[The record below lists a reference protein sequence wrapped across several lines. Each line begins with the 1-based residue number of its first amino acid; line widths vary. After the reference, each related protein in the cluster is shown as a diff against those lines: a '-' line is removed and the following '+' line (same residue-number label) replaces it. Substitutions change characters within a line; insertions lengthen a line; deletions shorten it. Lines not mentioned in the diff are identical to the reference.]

1 MEKVKCPHC
10 KKEFPLEE
18 GLQSHLKDLQNQ
30 AREKGKA
37 ESETENQKMLEKNKK
52 LEEQNK
58 EKDEIIKNANT
69 LHESAMKNVIEDQK
83 LKNQT
88 AIQQKDLKLKRA
100 EENNKNLLA
109 MVEKQKKIIDQG
121 GSADQGSAQEIVLLD
136 YLKNTV
142 FKYRKED
149 KFSSYGKG
157 KKGGDVL
164 HEVVEKGAPVG
175 RVLYESKNTD
185 NFDNKWTSKILEDMS
200 DSKAD
205 VGIIF
210 TRAVPRY
217 FIKDE
222 DYHQDNNVFIC
233 KYDHTALRTLARS
246 NRLLL
251 IDAKNVEKNP
261 KSNETSVV
269 EFYNNPDNKNTM
281 FMLSKLRKSAS
292 ENVKKIKTYADKAAQ
307 DLDKSDEE
315 LEELYNNL
323 SKVGVHFKK

>member
-1 MEKVKCPHC
+1 
-10 KKEFPLEE
+10 
-18 GLQSHLKDLQNQ
+18 
-30 AREKGKA
+30 
-37 ESETENQKMLEKNKK
+37 
-52 LEEQNK
+52 
-58 EKDEIIKNANT
+58 
-69 LHESAMKNVIEDQK
+69 
-83 LKNQT
+83 
-88 AIQQKDLKLKRA
+88 
-100 EENNKNLLA
+100 
-109 MVEKQKKIIDQG
+109 
-121 GSADQGSAQEIVLLD
+121 
-136 YLKNTV
+136 
-142 FKYRKED
+142 
-149 KFSSYGKG
+149 
-157 KKGGDVL
+157 
-164 HEVVEKGAPVG
+164 
-175 RVLYESKNTD
+175 
-185 NFDNKWTSKILEDMS
+185 MS